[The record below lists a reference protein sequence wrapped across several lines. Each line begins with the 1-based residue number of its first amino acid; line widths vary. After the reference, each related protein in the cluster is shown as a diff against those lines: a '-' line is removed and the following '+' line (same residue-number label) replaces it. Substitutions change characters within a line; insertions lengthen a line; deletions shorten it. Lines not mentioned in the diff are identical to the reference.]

1 MFIVKFLYNFYTLF
15 QTKSFSFVVVMY
27 VNKVGPYSNPHET
40 YHYYE
45 LPICRPEKIVHKS
58 LSLGEVLE
66 GDRMAFSE
74 FKFSFKAN
82 TEKEVLCQQTL
93 SKEDVDKLSHA
104 IENFYYFEF
113 VLDDLP
119 LRGFVGHLE
128 ETRMIPHTHKIF
140 LWTHFS
146 FVISYNQ
153 DQIVS
158 TNVSM
163 KSDKYIRLDD
173 SDGPTDVTF
182 SYSISWVPTTIKY
195 IDRIKLLQD
204 FSIFPKSLE
213 VHWLSVIN
221 SMVLV
226 FLLIGFIIVILTR
239 VLRNDFARYNTGNEE
254 QVMDDVDGDD
264 YGWKIIHTDVFRFPQ
279 NRTLFCAILG
289 VGMQFLAIVFGIMM
303 LALMGLFKA
312 HNHSSMNTAICILY
326 ALTCCIAGYVS
337 ASMYKKMGVGYPLT
351 VIGGM
356 VGKNTAGDFY
366 SPCRTKNIS
375 REIPVGP
382 WYKSY
387 IVHCFIGGFLPFSA
401 ISVELYYIFATVWGR
416 QHYALYGILLVIMFI
431 LLSVTALST
440 GFFVFLYAMF
450 YYQKRST
457 MSGVL
462 QFTEFFGN
470 TILICY
476 IFFLTLGTVSF
487 LASLKFVRYIY
498 QSIKMD

>member
-337 ASMYKKMGVGYPLT
+337 ASMYKKMGVPFFTIWSIQNSVAWAYSSTQALPVTTIILLLFIWLLVGYPLT

-387 IVHCFIGGFLPFSA
+387 IVHCFIGGFLPF
-401 ISVELYYIFATVWGR
+401 R
-416 QHYALYGILLVIMFI
+416 
-431 LLSVTALST
+431 ST